1 MPPLQ
6 ARVDQ
11 VHREMSAHLGEGKVA
26 DYIPRLAEVDPRKFG
41 IAVATVDGEVAIAG
55 DANEEFSIQSVSKL
69 FTLTLALG
77 MLGDRLWSRV
87 DREPSGNAFNSIVQL
102 EREQGKPRNPF
113 VNAGAIAVT
122 DAILGGYQPKEAI
135 GELLRFVQFLANDD
149 SIAID
154 PVVAKSEQATGH
166 RNFALAHFM
175 RSYGIIEHDP
185 ALVLGVYFHQCA
197 ISMSC
202 TQLAQAGLFL
212 AAQGRNP
219 LTGMRV
225 VSASRARR
233 INSLMM
239 MCGHY
244 DGAGDFAFRV
254 GLPGKSGVGGGILA
268 IVPGKA
274 SIAVWSP
281 GLDANGNSQVGTA
294 ALEMLTTRSGWSVF
308 G

>member
-1 MPPLQ
+1 MSNLQ
-6 ARVDQ
+6 QMVDA
-11 VHREMSAHLGEGKVA
+11 VHRELSSRLGEGKVA
-26 DYIPRLAEVDPRKFG
+26 DYIPQLAKVDPHKFG
-41 IAVATVDGEVAIAG
+41 IAITTVEGELITAG
-55 DANEEFSIQSVSKL
+55 DAAEDFSIQSVSKL

-77 MLGDRLWSRV
+77 MMGDRLWARV

-102 EREQGKPRNPF
+102 EREEGKPRNPF

-135 GELLRFVQFLANDD
+135 GEILRFVQYLADD
-149 SIAID
+149 DEIVID
-154 PVVAKSEQATGH
+154 SLVAKSEMATGH

-175 RSYGIIEHDP
+175 RSYGIIEHAP
-185 ALVLGVYFHQCA
+185 AMVLGVYFHQCA
-197 ISMSC
+197 IAMNC
-202 TQLAQAGLFL
+202 AQLAKAGLFL
-212 AAQGRNP
+212 AAQGKNP
-219 LTGMRV
+219 VTGMRV
-225 VSASRARR
+225 VSAARARR

-281 GLDANGNSQVGTA
+281 GLDANGNSLVGTA
-294 ALEMLTTRSGWSVF
+294 ALELLTTRLGWSVY

>member
-1 MPPLQ
+1 
-6 ARVDQ
+6 
-11 VHREMSAHLGEGKVA
+11 
-26 DYIPRLAEVDPRKFG
+26 
-41 IAVATVDGEVAIAG
+41 
-55 DANEEFSIQSVSKL
+55 
-69 FTLTLALG
+69 
-77 MLGDRLWSRV
+77 MLGDRLWARV

-102 EREQGKPRNPF
+102 EREEGKPRNPF

-122 DAILGGYQPKEAI
+122 DVILGGYQPKEAI
-135 GELLRFVQFLANDD
+135 GELLRFVQFLADDD
-149 SIAID
+149 SITID
-154 PVVAKSEQATGH
+154 PVVAKSEQETGH

-197 ISMSC
+197 IAMSC
-202 TQLAQAGLFL
+202 VQLAQAGLFL

-219 LTGMRV
+219 VTGMRV

-274 SIAVWSP
+274 AIAVWSP
-281 GLDANGNSQVGTA
+281 GLDANGNSLVGTA
-294 ALEMLTTRSGWSVF
+294 ALEMLTTRLGWSVF